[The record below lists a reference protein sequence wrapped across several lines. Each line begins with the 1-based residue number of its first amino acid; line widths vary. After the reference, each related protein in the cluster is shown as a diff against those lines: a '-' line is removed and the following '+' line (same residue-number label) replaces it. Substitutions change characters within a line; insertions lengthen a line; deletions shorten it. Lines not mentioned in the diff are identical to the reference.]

1 MATRRP
7 KVPRA
12 TPAAPKSPDTG
23 DGGDV
28 IQADFSGSRGA
39 QAHAAGS
46 AAPGPRTP
54 GMSAGQH
61 AGSARPGGSASAT
74 APRSSAPP
82 KPGAAT
88 PGTHKPGAAKHGSDE
103 QDSVKHGS
111 DQQDSVKQESGKQG
125 SVKHTVKQDSVKQG
139 AANQGAA
146 KQDSAKR
153 PVRQGTDKHGPA
165 KQSKGGDARAAGNH
179 DPVPA
184 KAFSGRMLALF
195 VVMIAIT
202 IMLAPTVKIFFE
214 KRAEIAALQADISD
228 KQAQQ
233 NELRRQ
239 VSRWQDPNY
248 VKQQARDRINMVMP
262 GETGYWVFGSDL
274 PAGSS
279 SGAAGAGSA
288 QDPAE
293 LPWVDSLW
301 ESIRRSATD

>member
-28 IQADFSGSRGA
+28 IQADFGGSRGV
-39 QAHAAGS
+39 QTHPAGN

-54 GMSAGQH
+54 GRAVGQH
-61 AGSARPGGSASAT
+61 SGKAGSARPSGSASAAPPKNASLGSGSARPGGSASAPKNAESGAGTHGTAKPSKAGT
-74 APRSSAPP
+74 APTA
-82 KPGAAT
+82 
-88 PGTHKPGAAKHGSDE
+88 E
-103 QDSVKHGS
+103 
-111 DQQDSVKQESGKQG
+111 
-125 SVKHTVKQDSVKQG
+125 
-139 AANQGAA
+139 NL
-146 KQDSAKR
+146 
-153 PVRQGTDKHGPA
+153 
-165 KQSKGGDARAAGNH
+165 

-214 KRAEIAALQADISD
+214 KRAEIAALQADISN

-233 NELRRQ
+233 DELRRQ

-274 PAGSS
+274 PAGST

-301 ESIRRSATD
+301 DSIRRSATD

>member
-28 IQADFSGSRGA
+28 IQANFGNSRGT
-39 QAHAAGS
+39 QPNPAGT
-46 AAPGPRTP
+46 AVPLP
-54 GMSAGQH
+54 GQH
-61 AGSARPGGSASAT
+61 AGNAASARPAVTRPAA
-74 APRSSAPP
+74 APRAANSAAV
-82 KPGAAT
+82 PGAARQAAAT
-88 PGTHKPGAAKHGSDE
+88 PGATAPGATMPATAGNSTAA
-103 QDSVKHGS
+103 S
-111 DQQDSVKQESGKQG
+111 SGKG
-125 SVKHTVKQDSVKQG
+125 S
-139 AANQGAA
+139 A
-146 KQDSAKR
+146 
-153 PVRQGTDKHGPA
+153 PA
-165 KQSKGGDARAAGNH
+165 EDH
-179 DPVPA
+179 PVPA
-184 KAFSGRMLALF
+184 KAFSGRMLALL

-214 KRAEIAALQADISD
+214 KRAEIAELQADIAA
-228 KQAQQ
+228 KQSEQ
-233 NELRRQ
+233 NDLRRQ

-274 PAGSS
+274 PAGST
-279 SGAAGAGSA
+279 SGAAGPGSA

-301 ESIRRSATD
+301 DSIRRSATD

>member
-28 IQADFSGSRGA
+28 IQADFGNSRGTQPNPA
-39 QAHAAGS
+39 GTAVPPPGQHTGNAASARTAESRPAATRPAAAPAAARQAAAAPAA
-46 AAPGPRTP
+46 AAPGATTP
-54 GMSAGQH
+54 AT
-61 AGSARPGGSASAT
+61 AGSSTAPSSGKGSA
-74 APRSSAPP
+74 
-82 KPGAAT
+82 
-88 PGTHKPGAAKHGSDE
+88 
-103 QDSVKHGS
+103 
-111 DQQDSVKQESGKQG
+111 
-125 SVKHTVKQDSVKQG
+125 
-139 AANQGAA
+139 
-146 KQDSAKR
+146 
-153 PVRQGTDKHGPA
+153 PA
-165 KQSKGGDARAAGNH
+165 EDH
-179 DPVPA
+179 PVPA
-184 KAFSGRMLALF
+184 KAFSGRMLALL

-214 KRAEIAALQADISD
+214 KRAEIAELQADIAA
-228 KQAQQ
+228 KQSEQ
-233 NELRRQ
+233 NDLRRQ

-274 PAGSS
+274 PAGST

-301 ESIRRSATD
+301 DSIRRSATD

>member
-28 IQADFSGSRGA
+28 IQADFGGSRGA
-39 QAHAAGS
+39 QAHPPGN

-54 GMSAGQH
+54 GRAAGQH
-61 AGSARPGGSASAT
+61 TGNAAPARTGGAASAASPSAAAPQNAAPTNAAKSGT
-74 APRSSAPP
+74 AKS
-82 KPGAAT
+82 GTAT
-88 PGTHKPGAAKHGSDE
+88 PG
-103 QDSVKHGS
+103 
-111 DQQDSVKQESGKQG
+111 KQGTDRQGTPKQGTDRQGTPKQG
-125 SVKHTVKQDSVKQG
+125 S
-139 AANQGAA
+139 
-146 KQDSAKR
+146 
-153 PVRQGTDKHGPA
+153 A
-165 KQSKGGDARAAGNH
+165 KQSNGGNEPAAENL

-202 IMLAPTVKIFFE
+202 IMLAPTVKIFFD

-301 ESIRRSATD
+301 DSIRRSATD